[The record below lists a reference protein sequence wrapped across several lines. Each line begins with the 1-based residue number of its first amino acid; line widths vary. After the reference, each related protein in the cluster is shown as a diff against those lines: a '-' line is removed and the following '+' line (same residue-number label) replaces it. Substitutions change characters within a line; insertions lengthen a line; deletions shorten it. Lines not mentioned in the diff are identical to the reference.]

1 MPRGSRAR
9 IGIRHL
15 SSTVENW
22 RLSTEYQSCAI
33 DWRCDDEIDCYD
45 ACYDA
50 CLCRAGVHRRNA
62 RISRR
67 APFHR
72 PRVLNKK
79 NKNEVIFKWEFNYM
93 IFISFVYSES
103 GVAIVAPN
111 LDFPG
116 STRHNR
122 YSALDGFFVKT
133 NRNYQRR

>member
-1 MPRGSRAR
+1 M
-9 IGIRHL
+9 
-15 SSTVENW
+15 
-22 RLSTEYQSCAI
+22 
-33 DWRCDDEIDCYD
+33 
-45 ACYDA
+45 
-50 CLCRAGVHRRNA
+50 
-62 RISRR
+62 
-67 APFHR
+67 
-72 PRVLNKK
+72 LNKK